1 MRNNMRNLVA
11 AAYYLALFSIV
22 AYIFGNIAGMDLIAS
37 MQNAVNSAIG
47 FLQQLS
53 SWLSIYYTFG

>member
-22 AYIFGNIAGMDLIAS
+22 AYIFGNIAGVDLIGS
-37 MQNAVNSAIG
+37 MQNALSSAIL
-47 FLQQLS
+47 FVQQLV
-53 SWLSIYYTFG
+53 G